1 MIAVKI
7 LTFPLRLV
15 FFIVCWV
22 LRIALLMIGLILMF
36 FSEFA
41 SKLLSVIGFVISLGA
56 LLITV
61 YTISRAKKG
70 ESVSGDIPA
79 CVLAWVI
86 SFAMFAFPIIGGVAS
101 EFLIDIGFSITS
113 FAEDVL
119 MLDF

>member
-15 FFIVCWV
+15 FFILCWA
-22 LRIALLMIGLILMF
+22 LRIVLLMLGLILMF

-41 SKLLSVIGFVISLGA
+41 SKLFSLIGFIFSLGA
-56 LLITV
+56 LIITV
-61 YTISRAKKG
+61 YTISKAKKG
-70 ESVSGDIPA
+70 ETVSEEIPA

-86 SFAMFAFPIIGGVAS
+86 SFAMFALPIIGGVTS